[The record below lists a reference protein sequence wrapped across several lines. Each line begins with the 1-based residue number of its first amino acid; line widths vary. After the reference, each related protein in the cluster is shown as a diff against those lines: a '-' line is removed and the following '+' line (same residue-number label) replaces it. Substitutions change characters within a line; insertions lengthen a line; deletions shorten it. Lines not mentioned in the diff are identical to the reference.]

1 MASKKTGRLAGLAAL
16 AGAAYL
22 ADKKGM
28 FGGKE
33 APSDSSYDTL
43 ERKRMPAKA
52 EDVTEEGESVQSK
65 FRKEELKAGDVA
77 AMAPSKVAPV
87 KTTTAAPATQRSAG
101 PTPSRAPGG
110 AGKRGAITSGSGSA
124 GPMSGAAWNSSKDDG
139 GKSVVDRQDAAAK
152 KAGLSVKD
160 YYDSGKAK
168 IDEQDAKSAA
178 AKQAFLAPRPGIMA
192 RMREKDK
199 EMFKNMKLP
208 KESAE
213 TEREPAP
220 DLASAY
226 SGADTYKRGGA
237 VKKRASGGMTSSASK
252 RGDGIATKGKTRGKM
267 C

>member
-28 FGGKE
+28 FGGKGE
-33 APSDSSYDTL
+33 GKVAPDRDDADRYTGS
-43 ERKRMPAKA
+43 RAPA
-52 EDVTEEGESVQSK
+52 DEEGESAQSK

-87 KTTTAAPATQRSAG
+87 KTATAAPATQRSAG

-237 VKKRASGGMTSSASK
+237 VKKMASGGMTSSASK

>member
-22 ADKKGM
+22 ASK
-28 FGGKE
+28 GKE
-33 APSDSSYDTL
+33 GKAGKADRDDADRYTGSRAP
-43 ERKRMPAKA
+43 AA
-52 EDVTEEGESVQSK
+52 EAVEEGESAQSK
-65 FRKEELKAGDVA
+65 FRKSELEAGDIA
-77 AMAPSKVAPV
+77 AMAPRKVAPV
-87 KTTTAAPATQRSAG
+87 KTTTAAPETQRSAG

-192 RMREKDK
+192 RMREKDR
-199 EMFKNMKLP
+199 EMFKNIKP
-208 KESAE
+208 AVE

-237 VKKRASGGMTSSASK
+237 VKKMASGGMTSSASK
-252 RGDGIATKGKTRGKM
+252 RADGIATKGKTRGKM